1 MADDDLFC
9 EIDGTKLAPVAATR
23 PMAPPAAMPAAM
35 PAPTPKVVAAGACPG
50 CGARDADDGDGYC
63 NACGRKLRDG
73 PRTASVPE
81 GASLAGGVVTGSMA
95 ADTLIARGDD
105 GRDFLIALGDARALD
120 AEARALE
127 TLAAAGT
134 KGIPRARGRGDDA
147 KRGAYLALEFPTED
161 LHCLARIAT
170 TLPLPRALDAVE
182 SALARAETIEAAGFA
197 LRPAAEDLAIDAS
210 GAVVFTRLREA
221 AALAST
227 LTPTLAPLLAA
238 LGVALL
244 PDPLAHAAP
253 AIVRQLC
260 PSPARGAPVAT
271 VASVRAA
278 IAEARAALT
287 APHEAHASLATL
299 THPGCKKAE
308 NEDSV
313 ASARGEHGGEPWT
326 VLVVCDGV
334 SCSTHAEMAST
345 IAAETACAA
354 LAHFARSGDLSHETA
369 SVAVGEAIRAAHVA
383 ICAQRRGD
391 RVAAHDTSDEP
402 NPPGTTIV
410 AALVHRRRAT
420 VGWVGD
426 SRAYWI
432 TARGGEL
439 LTRDH
444 SWINETVER
453 GEMSEAE
460 AMTSPYA
467 HALTRCLGPLEVGEA
482 LEQVSPEVRTRD
494 LAGPGELL
502 LCSDGMWNYFPE
514 ADALRAIAEGAG
526 VDAPL
531 GLVARRLVNHALAR
545 GGHDNVTVAI
555 YRHR

>member
-9 EIDGTKLAPVAATR
+9 EIDGTRLAPIAAT
-23 PMAPPAAMPAAM
+23 PAPVQTPEPAAA
-35 PAPTPKVVAAGACPG
+35 TGACPG

-63 NACGRKLRDG
+63 NACGRKLREG
-73 PRTASVPE
+73 PKTASVPD

-95 ADTLIARGDD
+95 ADTLVARAAD
-105 GRDFLIALGDARALD
+105 GASFLIALGDAKALD

-127 TLAAAGT
+127 ALASAGVS
-134 KGIPRARGRGDDA
+134 GLPRVRTRGEDP
-147 KRGAYLALEFPTED
+147 KRGAFLALDLPMLE
-161 LHCLARIAT
+161 LHCVARIAR
-170 TLPLPRALDAVE
+170 TLPLPRALDVIE
-182 SALARAETIEAAGFA
+182 SALARAQAIEAAGFA
-197 LRPAAEDLAIDAS
+197 LRPAAEDLALDAS
-210 GAVVFTRLREA
+210 GDVVFTRARDA
-221 AALAST
+221 NALAGAS
-227 LTPTLAPLLAA
+227 TPTLAPLLVA
-238 LGVALL
+238 LGLALL
-244 PDPLAHAAP
+244 PEPLAHAAP
-253 AIVRQLC
+253 ALVRQLC
-260 PSPARGAPVAT
+260 PSPARGAPAPT
-271 VASVRAA
+271 VASL
-278 IAEARAALT
+278 RAALD
-287 APHEAHASLATL
+287 EARGALGPPRAEHDSLATL
-299 THPGCKKAE
+299 TDRGCKKAE

-313 ASARGEHGGEPWT
+313 ASARGEHAGEQWT

-354 LAHFARSGDLSHETA
+354 LAHFARSGELSHEAATQ
-369 SVAVGEAIRAAHVA
+369 AVGEAIRAAHVA

-391 RVAAHDTSDEP
+391 RAAAHDTTDEP

-444 SWINETVER
+444 SWINETVGR
-453 GEMSEAE
+453 GEMTEAE
-460 AMTSPYA
+460 AMSSPYA

-482 LEQVSPEVRTRD
+482 LEQVSPDVRTRD

-502 LCSDGMWNYFPE
+502 LCSDGLWNYFPE

-545 GGHDNVTVAI
+545 GGHDNVTVAL